1 VENVTEEGLVGP
13 LLLARSAIDRAA
25 ALRGDA
31 ERLKRLWAE
40 ESTRVMVVENG
51 RTLLR
56 RDGEEARIV
65 FLAPHRAPAGERYLL
80 GVDAEGRRVTAWA
93 TLNDDEADSA
103 PSLRP
108 LAGGP
113 AVDPSARR

>member
-1 VENVTEEGLVGP
+1 VPPPDPNRSEPRPG
-13 LLLARSAIDRAA
+13 LLAGDELTD
-25 ALRGDA
+25 ALGGSSLAGGDSLHSRPI
-31 ERLKRLWAE
+31 RLTGFGDH
-40 ESTRVMVVENG
+40 SGPVV
-51 RTLLR
+51 
-56 RDGEEARIV
+56 V
-65 FLAPHRAPAGERYLL
+65 KLL